1 LTRPAAFG
9 VRLAAPCCAAVLIAL
24 AGALA
29 ASPAAAAAPAARTTA
44 ARTLTAAASTPNPL
58 TRPTVMDRPPRGH
71 LRTPDQIIAV
81 AARIPKVAAAA
92 RANPGS
98 YPVAYEKGAVQWQ
111 VSYFSRTGKEIAQ
124 VLIDDATGQVREAWT
139 GFQVPWTMARGY
151 PGAFGRKVNALYL
164 WIPLSLMFLVPFFD
178 RRNPWRILHLD
189 LLVLWSFSISLAF
202 FNDADIYSSV
212 PLSYPPLVY
221 LLGRMLWI
229 GLRRGGAGAR
239 GGGPP
244 APLRLAVPASWL
256 TVGLVFLIG
265 FRIALNV
272 TDSNVIDV
280 GYAGVIGGQRISDGQ
295 ALYGGYPSDNQRGD
309 TYGPTSYEAYVP
321 FVQAFGFSG
330 RWDDL
335 PAAHAAAIA
344 FDLTCIALL
353 MLLGHMIRGPT
364 LGITLG
370 YAWAAYPFTLFAAE
384 SNTND
389 ALVAALLLAVLV
401 FAASPP
407 ARGALAALA
416 GLTKFAPLALAPL
429 FATHGLREEPSR
441 RRRVVMLALF
451 AAGFTLAT
459 VLAFVPAL
467 AHDSL
472 SEIYDRTVAYQ
483 VGRGSPFSVWGLY
496 GDLGWEQG
504 AVQIAAVLLAVG
516 VAIVPRR
523 PDVIGLAALAAG
535 VVIALQL
542 GITHWFYLYI
552 PWFFGP
558 AIIALLATHGAPAG
572 WRPGRAIVRDG

>member
-1 LTRPAAFG
+1 
-9 VRLAAPCCAAVLIAL
+9 
-24 AGALA
+24 
-29 ASPAAAAAPAARTTA
+29 
-44 ARTLTAAASTPNPL
+44 
-58 TRPTVMDRPPRGH
+58 
-71 LRTPDQIIAV
+71 
-81 AARIPKVAAAA
+81 
-92 RANPGS
+92 
-98 YPVAYEKGAVQWQ
+98 
-111 VSYFSRTGKEIAQ
+111 
-124 VLIDDATGQVREAWT
+124 
-139 GFQVPWTMARGY
+139 
-151 PGAFGRKVNALYL
+151 
-164 WIPLSLMFLVPFFD
+164 VPFFD
-178 RRNPWRILHLD
+178 RRRPWRILHLD

-202 FNDADIYSSV
+202 FNHADIYSSV
-212 PLSYPPLVY
+212 PLNYPPLVY

-229 GLRRGGAGAR
+229 GLRTGRGR
-239 GGGPP
+239 GGGGDVDAGGGAPE
-244 APLRLAVPASWL
+244 PLRLAVPASWL
-256 TVGLVFLIG
+256 TIGLVFLIG

-295 ALYGGYPSDNQRGD
+295 ALYGGYPANNQRGD
-309 TYGPTSYEAYVP
+309 TYGPVSYEAYVP

-335 PAAHAAAIA
+335 PAAHGAAIA
-344 FDLTCIALL
+344 FDLTCIGLL

-389 ALVAALLLAVLV
+389 SLVAALLLAVLV

-441 RRRVVMLALF
+441 RRRVVILALF
-451 AAGFTLAT
+451 AAAFAGAT
-459 VLAFVPAL
+459 ALAFVPAV

-496 GDLGWEQG
+496 GGLGWEQG
-504 AVQIAAVLLAVG
+504 AVQIAAVLLAVI

-523 PDVIGLAALAAG
+523 PDVIGLAALAAA

-558 AIIALLATHGAPAG
+558 AIVALLAGYGAPAG
-572 WRPGRAIVRDG
+572 WRGGRAMVPGR